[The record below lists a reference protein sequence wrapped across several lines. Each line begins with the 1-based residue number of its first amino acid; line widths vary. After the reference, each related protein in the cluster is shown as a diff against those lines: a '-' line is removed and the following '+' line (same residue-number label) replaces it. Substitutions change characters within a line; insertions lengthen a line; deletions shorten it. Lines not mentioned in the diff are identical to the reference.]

1 MAVRRTGNEA
11 SGAAAAAG
19 DHDGARVAGRRRS
32 RALQRPRCTYLRL
45 RRRRPSS
52 AGGVKW
58 PISGWAYSRRRY
70 PNRRFLSSGHP
81 MSRRSTSKPGA
92 GSARIGPAGAPPPE
106 SQYDRRPA
114 FRSPNFRTREERF
127 GPAELLS
134 GAPDT
139 AEPPPCAPPT
149 ANRDEPSGG
158 IISVAT
164 PDSAP
169 PLVPLQSEH
178 ERLLQHRPAITT
190 LNHPLARR
198 HGPTAAHA
206 RAVPHHPPIPRRASR
221 DMPTTRAPAGPRRRR
236 AARGGGRAMHLTPS
250 PTAEITA
257 ATP

>member
-1 MAVRRTGNEA
+1 MGLVIVFFGYSHDQLSESSSAKSSLQCPQNR
-11 SGAAAAAG
+11 AAA
-19 DHDGARVAGRRRS
+19 S
-32 RALQRPRCTYLRL
+32 LQ
-45 RRRRPSS
+45 
-52 AGGVKW
+52 
-58 PISGWAYSRRRY
+58 IS
-70 PNRRFLSSGHP
+70 
-81 MSRRSTSKPGA
+81 STSAASLQNCP
-92 GSARIGPAGAPPPE
+92 PATPPFAP
-106 SQYDRRPA
+106 Q
-114 FRSPNFRTREERF
+114 
-127 GPAELLS
+127 
-134 GAPDT
+134 T
-139 AEPPPCAPPT
+139 AD
-149 ANRDEPSGG
+149 RDEPAGG

-250 PTAEITA
+250 PTTEITA
-257 ATP
+257 VAPWADHERAAWRRGRAPPALRRADGASTDRPRPCGLSSR